1 MEIFSHLLNWIQ
13 DTGIFIVVLSILIV
27 VHEWGHFIT
36 AKKLGVRVEEF
47 ALGFG
52 RTLYSKMHNGTLYM
66 LKLLPLGGYVRMAGD
81 ERSRCQGK
89 PDEFFSKPVG
99 HRALVVLNG
108 PVVNFVLAY
117 VSFVFVFLVGY
128 PGLSTRIVS
137 LDQNGPAWQAGLQ
150 IGDRVTLLNGR
161 DIYGWNHLE
170 LMLEG
175 NKNEPVQITVLR
187 GNDKKNFNIVP
198 NIVNQMN
205 FLGQKVDTRDLG
217 INASYTTNIVG
228 EVLKDEPADQA
239 GILKGDRIVGING
252 VQIHDWKEINENIS
266 QAKTD
271 IIEVKLLRNN
281 EEVVKHIQPKVFK
294 IKNRQ
299 GKNEDRKKIGIAPL
313 METEKF
319 RFNLFGSI
327 VNAYD
332 KLREV
337 TVMTYKSVY
346 YMITGSLS
354 AKESVGGPVLIFNV
368 VKSAAHEGIADLLLV
383 LGVVSASLAIFN
395 LFPVIPLDGGHL
407 LLLGIEKVRGKPLP
421 EKVEDYV
428 NRVGLALI
436 IMLALFIFYI
446 DFERIGLIGHIQK
459 LFSMFGK

>member
-13 DTGIFIVVLSILIV
+13 DTGVFIIVLSILIV

-52 RTLYSKMHNGTLYM
+52 HTLYSKMHNGTLYM

-81 ERSRCQGK
+81 ERARCQGK
-89 PDEFFSKPVG
+89 SDEFFSKPVG

-117 VSFVFVFLVGY
+117 VSFVLVFLIGY
-128 PGLSTRIVS
+128 PGFSTRIVS
-137 LDQNGPAWQAGLQ
+137 LDQHGPAWQAGLQ
-150 IGDRVTLLNGR
+150 IGDKVTSLNGR
-161 DIYGWNHLE
+161 VIYGWNHLE

-187 GNDKKNFNIVP
+187 GDDKKSFNIVP

-205 FLGQKVDTRDLG
+205 FLGQKVDMRDLG
-217 INASYTTNIVG
+217 INAAYTTNIVG
-228 EVLKDEPADQA
+228 EVLKGEPADQA
-239 GILKGDRIVGING
+239 GILKGDQIIGING
-252 VQIHDWKEINENIS
+252 VSIDDWKAINENIS
-266 QAKTD
+266 QARTD
-271 IIEVKLLRNN
+271 MIEVKLLRNN
-281 EEVVKHIQPKVFK
+281 VAIIKNIQPKVFK

-299 GKNEDRKKIGIAPL
+299 GKHEDRKKIGIAPL

-319 RFNLFGSI
+319 RFNLFDSI

-332 KLREV
+332 KLWEV

-407 LLLGIEKVRGKPLP
+407 LLLGIEKVRGRPLP
-421 EKVEDYV
+421 EKVEDYI
-428 NRVGLALI
+428 NRIGLVLI

-446 DFERIGLIGHIQK
+446 DFERIGLIGQIQK
-459 LFSMFGK
+459 LFSIFGK